1 VICLVVVA
9 ALLQIDYLLNTGFPE
24 RMDVAANKG
33 WRPTGRDFQNICCF
47 LFKQV
52 DSNWTCSAKFE
63 DEVRGGAC
71 SRCAGYVRSFSL
83 FMLLPCQHRR

>member
-1 VICLVVVA
+1 MALLL
-9 ALLQIDYLLNTGFPE
+9 LLQIDHLLNTGFPE

-52 DSNWTCSAKFE
+52 DSNWTCGAKFE
-63 DEVRGGAC
+63 DEVR
-71 SRCAGYVRSFSL
+71 RWV
-83 FMLLPCQHRR
+83 